1 MPVPSYVYL
10 ESYIND
16 DTNPKENR
24 HFSDLL
30 YVDTKSIV
38 TTIQFENE
46 SKAMF
51 KLSLLRVDFSKSLL

>member
-1 MPVPSYVYL
+1 MNELGLGLDKNPFPQNRIPVPSYVYL

-24 HFSDLL
+24 HFTDLL

-38 TTIQFENE
+38 YYNT
-46 SKAMF
+46 
-51 KLSLLRVDFSKSLL
+51 V